1 MPVFRLGEL
10 TSDRSSIACRRRTPL
25 SSLRRPVAASAVVP
39 VERLLLRG
47 KSIARLFACISCMS
61 FVCGLSGIGC
71 SIEYK
76 DSGPV
81 AANASSDSKA
91 SSDGVSGGGVSAG
104 GVSAGGVSAGGVS
117 AGGDSA
123 GVDSAGGES
132 SSNLGS
138 SRAAARGE
146 NPQPAIANAGAPM
159 ADAANGPVAKTAP
172 GEAAA
177 AQAVAKKPALGEAP
191 PGDTAADRTASSG
204 GGEPLAGREG
214 ASGASPAPTPADPS
228 KSGSTVAKR
237 DILPI
242 ESTSRRA
249 VVRENGLE
257 VITFDDLNLGMQAD
271 MVFREF
277 LLTDRA
283 RELDGKKVRLVGYM
297 DGGVSQTKGIQEFV
311 LLRNTE
317 CKFGPG
323 GQADHL
329 VRVLMKDGATA
340 DYSLNALQ
348 IEGVIKVNP
357 FNGPDGNTW
366 SVYDLIGEQVKTIRK
381 K

>member
-1 MPVFRLGEL
+1 
-10 TSDRSSIACRRRTPL
+10 
-25 SSLRRPVAASAVVP
+25 
-39 VERLLLRG
+39 
-47 KSIARLFACISCMS
+47 
-61 FVCGLSGIGC
+61 
-71 SIEYK
+71 
-76 DSGPV
+76 
-81 AANASSDSKA
+81 
-91 SSDGVSGGGVSAG
+91 
-104 GVSAGGVSAGGVS
+104 
-117 AGGDSA
+117 
-123 GVDSAGGES
+123 
-132 SSNLGS
+132 
-138 SRAAARGE
+138 
-146 NPQPAIANAGAPM
+146 
-159 ADAANGPVAKTAP
+159 
-172 GEAAA
+172 
-177 AQAVAKKPALGEAP
+177 
-191 PGDTAADRTASSG
+191 
-204 GGEPLAGREG
+204 LAGREG
-214 ASGASPAPTPADPS
+214 TSGASPAPTPADPS
-228 KSGSTVAKR
+228 KSGATAAKR

-357 FNGPDGNTW
+357 FSGPDGNTW

>member
-1 MPVFRLGEL
+1 MLV
-10 TSDRSSIACRRRTPL
+10 SILRGLIDEGPLPERR
-25 SSLRRPVAASAVVP
+25 VCGW
-39 VERLLLRG
+39 LLL
-47 KSIARLFACISCMS
+47 A
-61 FVCGLSGIGC
+61 GLLAATGC

-76 DSGPV
+76 DSAPV
-81 AANASSDSKA
+81 AANTNSEANSADSRQV
-91 SSDGVSGGGVSAG
+91 DGDGR
-104 GVSAGGVSAGGVS
+104 
-117 AGGDSA
+117 
-123 GVDSAGGES
+123 S
-132 SSNLGS
+132 SSQ
-138 SRAAARGE
+138 AAG
-146 NPQPAIANAGAPM
+146 Q
-159 ADAANGPVAKTAP
+159 
-172 GEAAA
+172 
-177 AQAVAKKPALGEAP
+177 
-191 PGDTAADRTASSG
+191 S
-204 GGEPLAGREG
+204 
-214 ASGASPAPTPADPS
+214 ADPS
-228 KSGSTVAKR
+228 ADPSASPLGSQSGGASDGQRLGDDRRGLPDTARSTAGGASAPRSAGDSKTGAPQGEPAKNDVLKAGAR
-237 DILPI
+237 TADGTQSGGRTTDASPTARGATESRETQPAEGNVGGRPSGDETATKPGIAESAGKPGDKAVGPASPKREILPI

-249 VVRENGLE
+249 VVRENGIE

-329 VRVLMKDGATA
+329 VRVLMKGPATA

-348 IEGVIKVNP
+348 IEGVLKVNP

>member
-10 TSDRSSIACRRRTPL
+10 TSDRSSIAFRRPIPL
-25 SSLRRPVAASAVVP
+25 SSLRRVDATSAEVP

-47 KSIARLFACISCMS
+47 KLIARMFSCISCMS
-61 FVCGLSGIGC
+61 FVLSLSGIGC

-91 SSDGVSGGGVSAG
+91 SSDGVSAG
-104 GVSAGGVSAGGVS
+104 GVSAGTK
-117 AGGDSA
+117 
-123 GVDSAGGES
+123 S
-132 SSNLGS
+132 SSNSGS
-138 SRAAARGE
+138 SRVAALGE
-146 NPQPAIANAGAPM
+146 NPQPATANAGAPV
-159 ADAANGPVAKTAP
+159 ADATNGPVTKTAP
-172 GEAAA
+172 GEAAS
-177 AQAVAKKPALGEAP
+177 AQAVAKKPASREAP
-191 PGDTAADRTASSG
+191 PGNTAADRTASDRTASSG

-214 ASGASPAPTPADPS
+214 ASGPSPGPTPADPS
-228 KSGSTVAKR
+228 KSGSTAAKR

-271 MVFREF
+271 MVFRDF